1 MPFEHSH
8 SRLLTRVFGFVLIFL
23 LLCILPGCAAPG
35 GTAAAPGPQ
44 EEPPESEPV
53 ILDVIAFSRDPQ
65 AIVALMSDGTL
76 KSAGLGSHFEDSV
89 LAQIFSWRD
98 LVKLVSTGSDLIGLK
113 ADGSVVSTIG
123 FRKTPYPLDERF
135 DPNTW
140 TGVRDIAFSVEEYYG
155 LTEDGRI
162 LFSNDMPDASFGGG
176 QVYRDWCGIKEI
188 LPYAYP
194 ESRGLIALCEDG
206 SVKRGSEYYDFTR
219 TPTDAVAIAS
229 SGFVTACLNRDGT
242 VSVAG
247 PEVVYVEG
255 FAREANQLQ
264 DVEQIAASNNALL
277 CRLKDGTVAV
287 CDGDVL
293 PLFAAVSDWRDMVD
307 IQMMR
312 MLLIGLRADGRVLCA
327 PSFEGADY
335 DRELIDALAGWE
347 DIVRI
352 RVHDGGEYF
361 PSCILGWQSDGTLLA
376 AGIDLSLLG

>member
-1 MPFEHSH
+1 MPSKH
-8 SRLLTRVFGFVLIFL
+8 LKNLIFSKAL
-23 LLCILPGCAAPG
+23 CLVPIFLVLCILAGCAAPS
-35 GTAAAPGPQ
+35 GTAGMVRPQ
-44 EEPPESEPV
+44 EESDRAQE
-53 ILDVIAFSRDPQ
+53 ILDVISFSGNSP
-65 AIVALMSDGTL
+65 AIVALLSDGTL
-76 KSAGLGSHFEDSV
+76 KSAGLGRHFEDPV

-98 LVKLVSTGSDLIGLK
+98 LVKIVSTGSDLIGLK

-123 FRKTPYPLDERF
+123 FRETPYPPDERF
-135 DPNTW
+135 DPNNW

-162 LFSNDMPDASFGGG
+162 LVSNDMPEASFGGG
-176 QVYRDWCGIKEI
+176 QVYQDWSGVKEI

-206 SVKRGSEYYDFTR
+206 SVKLGSKYYDFTR
-219 TPTDAVAIAS
+219 TPRDAVAIAS
-229 SGFVTACLNRDGT
+229 SGFITACLNRDGT
-242 VSVAG
+242 VFVAG
-247 PEVVYVEG
+247 PEVEYVKG
-255 FAREANQLQ
+255 FAEEANQLQ

-277 CRLKDGTVAV
+277 CRLKNGTVAV

-293 PLFAAVSDWRDMVD
+293 PQFAAVSDWHDMVD

-312 MLLIGLRADGRVLCA
+312 TLLIGLRADGRVLWA
-327 PSFEGADY
+327 PCFESADY
-335 DRELIDALAGWE
+335 DREITGTLAGWE

-376 AGIDLSLLG
+376 AGIDLSLLD